1 MDNALQRARLLFNML
16 TADLTTVITSDYNWT
31 TGGSREVSPSLLHA
45 VVVGT
50 ILAFIDLGA
59 VVGNAL
65 VILSVLTNPKLRT
78 ITNRFVA
85 SLACAD
91 LSVGVLVMP
100 LAVKVSA
107 GQLTKNKLN

>member
-1 MDNALQRARLLFNML
+1 ML
-16 TADLTTVITSDYNWT
+16 VGCVLASI
-31 TGGSREVSPSLLHA
+31 A
-45 VVVGT
+45 V
-50 ILAFIDLGA
+50 GA
-59 VVGNAL
+59 VLGNAL

-100 LAVKVSA
+100 LAVKV
-107 GQLTKNKLN
+107 GQHEHQGPNLQNILRFIVRLS

>member
-1 MDNALQRARLLFNML
+1 LAGA
-16 TADLTTVITSDYNWT
+16 
-31 TGGSREVSPSLLHA
+31 PSLPHA
-45 VVVGT
+45 VLVGCV
-50 ILAFIDLGA
+50 LASIAVGA
-59 VVGNAL
+59 VLGNAL

-100 LAVKVSA
+100 LAVKV
-107 GQLTKNKLN
+107 GQHEHQGPNL